1 MSTGGALGSE
11 LAKFAAGIEVQGM
24 GDFAHSPP
32 QLIEAILNKQ
42 FQDLQERGRDPTRAL
57 THTRVL
63 YARPTAPHLAP
74 PPAQAAAEDEARA
87 CRKPLTMENITAVLT
102 TPQRLALSMNQLTQF
117 MLLHWHACFCYAEL
131 MRTLLLLGSY
141 SVFCEHCFAVVILLG
156 QQVTVLPSICA
167 IFEAATFFKIDE
179 TVEGAIKFHDFMKT
193 TQFQTQFPKTS
204 TTWDFSHILHRE
216 VSVGDLILRLP
227 PIPGLFDKG

>member
-74 PPAQAAAEDEARA
+74 PRPTAPHRAPPPRPTARRRAPPRAAAR
-87 CRKPLTMENITAVLT
+87 R
-102 TPQRLALSMNQLTQF
+102 
-117 MLLHWHACFCYAEL
+117 HAPY
-131 MRTLLLLGSY
+131 
-141 SVFCEHCFAVVILLG
+141 
-156 QQVTVLPSICA
+156 LP
-167 IFEAATFFKIDE
+167 
-179 TVEGAIKFHDFMKT
+179 
-193 TQFQTQFPKTS
+193 
-204 TTWDFSHILHRE
+204 
-216 VSVGDLILRLP
+216 
-227 PIPGLFDKG
+227 

>member
-1 MSTGGALGSE
+1 
-11 LAKFAAGIEVQGM
+11 
-24 GDFAHSPP
+24 
-32 QLIEAILNKQ
+32 
-42 FQDLQERGRDPTRAL
+42 
-57 THTRVL
+57 
-63 YARPTAPHLAP
+63 
-74 PPAQAAAEDEARA
+74 
-87 CRKPLTMENITAVLT
+87 MENITAVLT

>member
-74 PPAQAAAEDEARA
+74 PRA
-87 CRKPLTMENITAVLT
+87 PRPTS
-102 TPQRLALSMNQLTQF
+102 PHLAPPRASRPRCAPRRVEFDNVTF
-117 MLLHWHACFCYAEL
+117 
-131 MRTLLLLGSY
+131 SY
-141 SVFCEHCFAVVILLG
+141 SEG
-156 QQVTVLPSICA
+156 QQLLRGVSFVVEPGQTLA
-167 IFEAATFFKIDE
+167 IVGGSGSGK
-179 TVEGAIKFHDFMKT
+179 
-193 TQFQTQFPKTS
+193 S
-204 TTWDFSHILHRE
+204 T
-216 VSVGDLILRLP
+216 P
-227 PIPGLFDKG
+227 

>member
-1 MSTGGALGSE
+1 MVKYTRSLTWT
-11 LAKFAAGIEVQGM
+11 
-24 GDFAHSPP
+24 H
-32 QLIEAILNKQ
+32 
-42 FQDLQERGRDPTRAL
+42 RDL
-57 THTRVL
+57 THLVL
-63 YARPTAPHLAP
+63 NHRAPPRPTAPHLAP

>member
-74 PPAQAAAEDEARA
+74 PRPTSPHLPRRRLPRTRHVLAAS
-87 CRKPLTMENITAVLT
+87 
-102 TPQRLALSMNQLTQF
+102 LSR
-117 MLLHWHACFCYAEL
+117 W
-131 MRTLLLLGSY
+131 RTSPPSLP
-141 SVFCEHCFAVVILLG
+141 HRRD
-156 QQVTVLPSICA
+156 LPS
-167 IFEAATFFKIDE
+167 
-179 TVEGAIKFHDFMKT
+179 
-193 TQFQTQFPKTS
+193 
-204 TTWDFSHILHRE
+204 R
-216 VSVGDLILRLP
+216 
-227 PIPGLFDKG
+227 

>member
-57 THTRVL
+57 TRTRV